1 MGTRKRAGKFESAT
15 SQVAYWGQRND
26 LMTNAENW
34 EQNFAANVCLKASRN
49 VADACCY
56 GPRRL
61 GAETHPRPCD
71 ALESAE

>member
-1 MGTRKRAGKFESAT
+1 
-15 SQVAYWGQRND
+15 
-26 LMTNAENW
+26 MTNGESL
-34 EQNFAANVCLKASRN
+34 EHNFAANVCLKASRN

-61 GAETHPRPCD
+61 GAEMYPRPYD